1 MEIITM
7 ISRLTLRV
15 EELTEKQELG
25 NGLLLK
31 LLKRQDRVLK
41 HGTSPA
47 DAVAELP
54 FSLPVE
60 SMEELHAVE
69 AKLADDMALQEQLVS
84 NHVFDIL
91 LHNDQICM
99 GESFQS
105 PDWIQSQQLKFSL
118 PCLLSMIQI
127 HFQSQFSHGPSLSL
141 SPLWIWRHSLQ
152 SLSIIVPIWQFI
164 IVIQNFI

>member
-25 NGLLLK
+25 NGLLMK

-118 PCLLSMIQI
+118 PCLWYKFI
-127 HFQSQFSHGPSLSL
+127 FSLSSVTVLHCHFHPCGYGVIARSPYL
-141 SPLWIWRHSLQ
+141 SLF
-152 SLSIIVPIWQFI
+152 LSG
-164 IVIQNFI
+164 NL